1 MIHIE
6 YKRQKKLPFIVVMV
20 ESIKSLNDPPTSIYF
35 VSGTPKPSQKSR
47 LHAHKAPP
55 HHPIPS
61 LKANGAN
68 LNRRL
73 QEHSLKVPNMAEQ
86 HRVHPV
92 DVESPP
98 PSAPEAP
105 PSLLQPEKAGATA
118 PAAHSRPP
126 RKRRSRCCTCL
137 CWSLLAIVILIV
149 VIAVAAGVLYLVF
162 RPKIPKYSVD
172 RLAVSSFAVDDNATV
187 AVTFNVT
194 VTARNPNRRI
204 GIYYQGGS
212 DLSAWYTDERLCT
225 GSFPAFYQGHR
236 NTTVLHVLLAG
247 EAKIG
252 NELLTELQQQQQ
264 TGTIPLAV
272 RGVVPVRV
280 KLGKL
285 KLWKVRFKV
294 RCSLVVNSL
303 SANGDVSIRSSSCKF
318 KLKL

>member
-1 MIHIE
+1 
-6 YKRQKKLPFIVVMV
+6 
-20 ESIKSLNDPPTSIYF
+20 
-35 VSGTPKPSQKSR
+35 
-47 LHAHKAPP
+47 
-55 HHPIPS
+55 
-61 LKANGAN
+61 
-68 LNRRL
+68 
-73 QEHSLKVPNMAEQ
+73 MAEQ

-118 PAAHSRPP
+118 PATHLNPV

-149 VIAVAAGVLYLVF
+149 VIAVLYLVF

-204 GIYYQGGS
+204 GIYYQGRN

-225 GSFPAFYQGHR
+225 GSFPAFYHGHR

-252 NELLTELQQQQQ
+252 SELLTELQQQ

-272 RGVVPVRV
+272 RGDVPVRV

-285 KLWKVRFKV
+285 KLWKVTFKV

-303 SANGDVSIRSSSCKF
+303 SAGGDVSIRSSSCKF

>member
-1 MIHIE
+1 
-6 YKRQKKLPFIVVMV
+6 MV
-20 ESIKSLNDPPTSIYF
+20 ESLKSLNDPPTSIYF
-35 VSGTPKPSQKSR
+35 VSDTPKPSQKSR
-47 LHAHKAPP
+47 LHAHKGPP

-68 LNRRL
+68 LKRRL
-73 QEHSLKVPNMAEQ
+73 QEHSLKVPSMAEP

-105 PSLLQPEKAGATA
+105 PSLLQQEKAGATA

-252 NELLTELQQQQQ
+252 SELLTELLQQQQ

-303 SANGDVSIRSSSCKF
+303 SASGDVSIRSSSCKF